1 MLQAL
6 RQTNPQKW
14 GNQLFQS
21 LLLPVA
27 SWGQYTQLMKIYI
40 SRRVGPVCSGSC
52 HSTSSDFLLVPYSFA
67 FCVVKAN
74 LICLCYSA
82 SPPHQY
88 LWGAGDSLSSPWR
101 THFWPPLESAFKPFL
116 ARPHLLLLSPFVPYR
131 VNRSSFFIFQQNQG
145 PLSRRVTVKKKK
157 RCILL
162 KEIRG
167 GRDFEFEEI
176 VAAWNGGEGEE
187 WWGAVVEI
195 AQICMWLMLCLFN
208 TNVLKIEKFKHFA
221 FATPNCTS
229 VLKVD
234 YLCSVFSSVATIVR
248 ALCHLERWSAHP
260 VRQFIYNTFWPIPL

>member
-1 MLQAL
+1 MLETVFHLPDAHISGHL
-6 RQTNPQKW
+6 WSLPSSPSWLDLIFCCSRHLSLTELT
-14 GNQLFQS
+14 GLHFLFFNRIRGHYPEE
-21 LLLPVA
+21 LLL
-27 SWGQYTQLMKIYI
+27 
-40 SRRVGPVCSGSC
+40 
-52 HSTSSDFLLVPYSFA
+52 
-67 FCVVKAN
+67 
-74 LICLCYSA
+74 
-82 SPPHQY
+82 
-88 LWGAGDSLSSPWR
+88 
-101 THFWPPLESAFKPFL
+101 
-116 ARPHLLLLSPFVPYR
+116 
-131 VNRSSFFIFQQNQG
+131 
-145 PLSRRVTVKKKK
+145 KKKK

-162 KEIRG
+162 KEIRD

-248 ALCHLERWSAHP
+248 ALCHLER
-260 VRQFIYNTFWPIPL
+260 